1 MDTAGVIDRAGLI
14 KFIMSAVDPV
24 LAEMLVRDPGPA
36 AAMEANE
43 EQLAFTKI
51 AAGTEPELPAEGQ
64 NHQLRAQVLQA
75 NPALQQRI
83 QQDEI
88 FRNMIEARM
97 KGFNFQLQQQQN
109 AQIGRQGTLPAL
121 QQGGPQ

>member
-1 MDTAGVIDRAGLI
+1 MA
-14 KFIMSAVDPV
+14 AVDPN
-24 LAEMLVRDPGPA
+24 LADLLVRDPGPA
-36 AAMEANE
+36 AAMEAND
-43 EQLAFTKI
+43 EQLAYTKI

-64 NHQLRAQVLQA
+64 NHQLRAQVLQGIIQA
-75 NPALQQRI
+75 NPAVQQRY

-88 FRNMIEARM
+88 FRKMIDARL